1 MSTPAKYRLHQSIG
15 YQLSVT
21 SRLQER
27 RLDENLKA
35 IGLTRIFWCIL
46 LAVCN
51 EQLVHPSDIA
61 EFVGID
67 RTATSRALR
76 GMENAGMI
84 ARQSGGNDRR
94 MRAVEMTEHGMGLL
108 EMATPFANSS
118 NDVIEQA
125 LSADALEGLRDVLAK
140 LRDIEDKPL
149 PRL

>member
-1 MSTPAKYRLHQSIG
+1 MSAPAKYRLHQSIG
-15 YQLSVT
+15 YQMSVT

-35 IGLTRIFWCIL
+35 IGLTRIYWCIL
-46 LAVCN
+46 LAVDN

-84 ARQSGGNDRR
+84 ARQAGGNDRR
-94 MRAVEMTEHGMGLL
+94 MRAVEMTEHGIGLL
-108 EMATPFANSS
+108 KQATPFANSS
-118 NDVIEQA
+118 NAVIQKA
-125 LSADALEGLRDVLAK
+125 LTAGELIGLRQVLAK

>member
-15 YQLSVT
+15 YQMSVT

-46 LAVCN
+46 LAVGN
-51 EQLVHPSDIA
+51 EHLVHPSEIA

-84 ARQSGGNDRR
+84 ARQAGGGDRR
-94 MRAVEMTEHGMGLL
+94 MRAVEVTEQGMGLL
-108 EMATPFANSS
+108 EKATPLANAS
-118 NDVIEQA
+118 NAVIEQA
-125 LSADALEGLRDVLAK
+125 LTEGELAGLRQVLAK
-140 LRDIEDKPL
+140 LRDIEEKPL